1 MSGLKALRPS
11 PALIVGVIAIVLAI
25 GGSAAALGGKDKK
38 KVRSIA
44 DQEISAQAP
53 GIADQE
59 IGKRAPGIADDRI
72 SRRAPGLS
80 VANADQL
87 GGVAAD
93 GYEKGGGHI
102 LNATAT
108 GQVGG
113 PDTQLLDI
121 PGIGQLLFSCPN
133 AFASTPKLHNSSG
146 VTLTAIG
153 QTQIGSTASQ
163 DPLTLSFNNGDTLP
177 LASRMQ
183 GSTTV
188 QLWDATSGKTATITF
203 SSSFCGFT
211 ASAVTNQ

>member
-1 MSGLKALRPS
+1 VSGLKALRPS
-11 PALIVGVIAIVLAI
+11 PALVVGVIAIVLAI
-25 GGSAAALGGKDKK
+25 GGTATAALSGKDKR
-38 KVRSIA
+38 KVKSIA

-53 GIADQE
+53 GIAD
-59 IGKRAPGIADDRI
+59 DRI
-72 SRRAPGLS
+72 SRRAPALS
-80 VANADQL
+80 VANADRL

-102 LNATAT
+102 FNATAT

-121 PGIGQLLFSCPN
+121 PGIGQLLFNCPN

-153 QTQIGSTASQ
+153 QTQIGPTASQ
-163 DPLTLSFNNGDTLP
+163 DPLALSFNNGDTLS